1 MPSHISETT
10 AMILVTLT
18 AAILTHTLLHT
29 LAYMGK
35 KKWIGEKTAIC
46 LLLVGIFI
54 NFFLIIC
61 LGTALVP
68 ITEISIP
75 PYESIDTS
83 LEQDL
88 TAELLKNEIEEVAS
102 NDTFKDDFFTE
113 DIAK

>member
-1 MPSHISETT
+1 
-10 AMILVTLT
+10 
-18 AAILTHTLLHT
+18 
-29 LAYMGK
+29 
-35 KKWIGEKTAIC
+35 
-46 LLLVGIFI
+46 
-54 NFFLIIC
+54 
-61 LGTALVP
+61 VP